1 MAVNVAP
8 ERATDRGEAE
18 NLAAHLYATHS
29 DRILRY
35 CAAQLR
41 NAAEAEDAV
50 QSTFLT
56 ALRALREG
64 VVPRYELAWLL
75 KIAENVCRTQRR
87 NASYRSRFEDAGES
101 RIEELVAAP
110 EPHSLDLLRLTRAL
124 ARLPDSQRSALLLR
138 EWRGFSCREIA
149 ETLGTTVTAI
159 EMLLFRA
166 RRSLAG
172 SMSDEPVR
180 PRRGRIASALNVGQF
195 LPGLKSLLSGV
206 FAANAAVGVAVVALV
221 PSSPPTASPRVA
233 VQAAAPAAGAAHRG
247 PTSAR
252 SESPVARPSREDP
265 LATLGA
271 RPAILPAPLANAP
284 EASQAVPEPV
294 VTVEDQGGLP
304 AATGMPQAE
313 AEADADA
320 EPPSTVGLPALAAAV
335 EDAAAGIPVELPIVP
350 LAPTQIPVPDIQL
363 PQLPA
368 AIALP

>member
-8 ERATDRGEAE
+8 ERATAHGEAE

-35 CAAQLR
+35 CAGQLR
-41 NAAEAEDAV
+41 NRAEAEDAV

-110 EPHSLDLLRLTRAL
+110 EPHGLDLLRLTGAL

-166 RRSLAG
+166 RRNLAG
-172 SMSDEPVR
+172 SMSDEPAK
-180 PRRGRIASALNVGQF
+180 PRRGRIASALNLGQL
-195 LPGLKSLLSGV
+195 LPGLKGLLSGA
-206 FAANAAVGVAVVALV
+206 FAADAAVGVAVVALV
-221 PSSPPTASPRVA
+221 PFGPLAASPRSA
-233 VQAAAPAAGAAHRG
+233 VQAAPDAAGAARRG
-247 PTSAR
+247 PVPAGPASPPAR
-252 SESPVARPSREDP
+252 VSRNVLP
-265 LATLGA
+265 TALGA
-271 RPAILPAPLANAP
+271 PPAVLPAPLLSASEVSPAAP
-284 EASQAVPEPV
+284 AVPDPV
-294 VTVEDQGGLP
+294 VTAGDQGGLP
-304 AATGMPQAE
+304 TPTGMPA
-313 AEADADA
+313 A
-320 EPPSTVGLPALAAAV
+320 EPDSPSTVALPAPTAAQEGA
-335 EDAAAGIPVELPIVP
+335 EAAIPLELPIVP
-350 LAPTQIPVPDIQL
+350 IAPAQIATPDVQL